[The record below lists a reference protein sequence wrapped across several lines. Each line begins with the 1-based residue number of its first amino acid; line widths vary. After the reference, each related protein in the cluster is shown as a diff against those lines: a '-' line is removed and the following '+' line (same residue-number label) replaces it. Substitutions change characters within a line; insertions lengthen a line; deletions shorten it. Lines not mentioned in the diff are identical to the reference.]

1 MTKTH
6 VNAGRVS
13 VLLILGVLISILFVS
28 CESEVSLTTDR
39 VKVSEVA
46 LEELPGGAR
55 ILTGYLENLSDEEI
69 LIAQIQFS
77 LFDADNR
84 GVDSMG
90 IVVRSVPAGGRVF
103 FREAVQSDFD
113 TRGVRPKSVLLP

>member
-77 LFDADNR
+77 QGIKITNR
-84 GVDSMG
+84 
-90 IVVRSVPAGGRVF
+90 I
-103 FREAVQSDFD
+103 
-113 TRGVRPKSVLLP
+113 